1 MSMILRENMHP
12 CLDKCNSTNAIKHF
26 CMWVIHNSH
35 IYGVRFLLRMVDRWH
50 QMNEKRLLM
59 GNNAISGR
67 IDSKDSRNRTRW
79 VDIVAVIGNQYFSQV
94 VEKHIR
100 GAFGEIF
107 SCLHILHLPFESQNF
122 SIVCLPRK
130 SPWIMLL
137 TEIPQAKSVKKVLL
151 KQYCPDI
158 WASEMLCNVN
168 GPIYFDKEWS
178 HYLRKS
184 FCLLKLKFF

>member
-1 MSMILRENMHP
+1 
-12 CLDKCNSTNAIKHF
+12 
-26 CMWVIHNSH
+26 
-35 IYGVRFLLRMVDRWH
+35 MVDRWH

-67 IDSKDSRNRTRW
+67 RDSKDSRNRTRW

-100 GAFGEIF
+100 GAFGEMF

-137 TEIPQAKSVKKVLL
+137 SEFPQAKSVKTSKTRFYKLPAARFRQKNVLIL
-151 KQYCPDI
+151 KNI
-158 WASEMLCNVN
+158 
-168 GPIYFDKEWS
+168 KK
-178 HYLRKS
+178 LRKI
-184 FCLLKLKFF
+184 FNMCYTPV